1 MGEGEGKAS
10 SWRGVA
16 IAGPTASGKS
26 KLALDLAKRFDGVVI
41 NADAM
46 QVYADLRVLTARPSP
61 DDESQAP
68 HRLYGVIDGAEAC
81 SARSWAKRAAQEIAA
96 AREAGKLPI
105 LVGGTGLYFRALF
118 EGLAALPVIPDDVRS
133 YWRERATLDGAAAL
147 HGELASRDPAMAAR
161 LRPSDTQRLTRALEV
176 IEATGRSLLSFQ
188 NEATEGGEEASGWK
202 RVVLTLDRALLK
214 QRIAFR
220 ARRMMAEG
228 AADEVTRLIARALA
242 LDLPVMKAIGVP
254 ELAAALRG
262 EMSFEAAAEDLIAS
276 TSRYAKRQTTWF
288 RTQMAG
294 WEQDTPETLA
304 GLLA

>member
-1 MGEGEGKAS
+1 M
-10 SWRGVA
+10 A

-26 KLALDLAKRFDGVVI
+26 KLGLDLAKLFDGVII

-46 QVYADLRVLTARPSP
+46 QVYADLRVLTARPSI

-68 HRLYGVIDGAEAC
+68 HRLYGAIDGAEAC
-81 SARSWAKRAAQEIAA
+81 SAQIWAKRAAQEIAA

-118 EGLAALPVIPDDVRS
+118 EGLAALPSIPDDVRS

-188 NEATEGGEEASGWK
+188 NEATEGSEDAIGWK
-202 RVVLTLDRALLK
+202 RVVLTVDRVLLNE
-214 QRIAFR
+214 RIAVR
-220 ARRMMAEG
+220 ARRMVEEG
-228 AADEVTRLIARALA
+228 AVQEVERLIARALA
-242 LDLPVMKAIGVP
+242 PDLPVMKAIGVP

-262 EMSFEAAAEDLIAS
+262 EMSFEAATEALAAA
-276 TSRYAKRQTTWF
+276 TSRYAKRQATWF
-288 RTQMAG
+288 RTQMTG
-294 WEQDTPETLA
+294 WEQATPQSLA